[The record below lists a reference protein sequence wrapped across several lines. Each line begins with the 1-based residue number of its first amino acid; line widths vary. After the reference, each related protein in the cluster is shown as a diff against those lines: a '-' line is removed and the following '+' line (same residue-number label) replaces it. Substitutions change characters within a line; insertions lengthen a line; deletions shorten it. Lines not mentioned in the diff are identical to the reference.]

1 MAQVRYKTAAA
12 IQVGADPGGIRQY
25 GGAERVGESEDVP
38 ADVAALLIEAGIA
51 EPVRAAAKKR

>member
-12 IQVGADPGGIRQY
+12 IQVGAEAGEIRQY
-25 GGAERVGESEDVP
+25 GGAERVGETEDVP
-38 ADVAALLIEAGIA
+38 ADVAAILVSAGIA